1 MKAKKNVKFCKL
13 SEYAKRMG
21 ITYRTAFNRYHEGR
35 LPGAW
40 KDDSGHICVPIE
52 YFYGPVSTNVTIYA
66 SVMKGIP
73 NAKAQLEKQVQKL
86 VDYATARGYNVLRVV
101 KEQVELGINEQRP
114 KLFELLAD
122 KTVKHI
128 VVANKSN
135 IGRFAYEY
143 VDHMME
149 TSSRQLE
156 CMNISGENIED
167 LKTDYSKAIYM
178 MCKRVSNKKLT
189 KRNIRTLLDALSLPD
204 ITHLLP

>member
-1 MKAKKNVKFCKL
+1 MKAKKDVKFCKL

-73 NAKAQLEKQVQKL
+73 NARAQLDKQVQKL
-86 VDYATARGYNVLRVV
+86 IDYANARGYNILKVV
-101 KEQVELGINEQRP
+101 KEQVEIGINESRP
-114 KLFELLAD
+114 KLFEILAD
-122 KTVKHI
+122 KTIKHI

-143 VDHMME
+143 VDHMLE
-149 TSSRQLE
+149 TSARQLE
-156 CMNISGENIED
+156 CMNVTGENIEE
-167 LKTDYSKAIYM
+167 LKIDYSKAIYM
-178 MCKRVSNKKLT
+178 MCKRVGGKKMS
-189 KRNIRTLLDALSLPD
+189 KRNIRTLLDSLSLPD